1 MKLSLGP
8 LLYYWPR
15 AAVISFYEQIALS
28 PVSTVYLGEVVC
40 SRRHELRRADWLALA
55 RDLAAAGK
63 EVVLSTPVL
72 LESES
77 DLKAMR
83 RVVDN
88 GTYAVEANDMGAVRL
103 LSGKGR
109 FVAGPHLNVYNPQT
123 LAFITGL
130 GAGRWVAPVEMTRDM
145 LAGMV
150 KTVPEGVETEVF
162 GYGRLPLAHS
172 ARCFTARRN
181 NLPKDDC
188 RFTCMEHPD
197 GLELKT
203 REGEPFIVMNGVQT
217 QSALVHSLSAELETA
232 EKLGIDVVRISPQS
246 AHTLQVIEL
255 FDGQL
260 KRLISSAEATT
271 ALEEL
276 APARLCNGY
285 WYGKPGRD
293 RIEVA
298 A

>member
-15 AAVISFYEQIALS
+15 AAVLTFYEQIARS
-28 PVSTVYLGEVVC
+28 AVSTVYLGDIVC
-40 SRRHELRRADWLALA
+40 SRRHELRRADWI
-55 RDLAAAGK
+55 DLAQDLAGAGK

-123 LAFITGL
+123 LALIAGL

-145 LAGMV
+145 LVDMV
-150 KTVPEGVETEVF
+150 KSAPEGIETEVF

-188 RFTCMEHPD
+188 RFTCLEHPD
-197 GLELKT
+197 GLGLDT

-217 QSALVHSLSAELETA
+217 QSALVHTLCAELEAA
-232 EKLGIDVVRISPQS
+232 EKLGIGVMRISPQS
-246 AHTLQVIEL
+246 RHTLQVIEL
-255 FDGQL
+255 FDARL
-260 KRLISSAEATT
+260 KHLVSPADGTEAL
-271 ALEEL
+271 AAL
-276 APARLCNGY
+276 APAALCNGY
-285 WYGKPGRD
+285 WYGKAGHD
-293 RIEVA
+293 RIEVTA
-298 A
+298 

>member
-15 AAVISFYEQIALS
+15 AAVLTFYEQIALS
-28 PVSTVYLGEVVC
+28 AVSTVYLGEIVC
-40 SRRHELRRADWLALA
+40 SRRHELRRTDWLDLA

-72 LESES
+72 IESES

-88 GTYAVEANDMGAVRL
+88 GSCAVEANDMGAVRL

-109 FVAGPHLNVYNPQT
+109 FIAGPHLNVYNPHT
-123 LAFITGL
+123 LAFLAGL
-130 GAGRWVAPVEMTRDM
+130 GAQRWVAPVEMTRDM
-145 LAGMV
+145 LADMV
-150 KTVPEGVETEVF
+150 KAAPAEMETEVF

-197 GLELKT
+197 GLALDT
-203 REGEPFIVMNGVQT
+203 REGEPFIALNGVQT
-217 QSALVHSLSAELETA
+217 QSALVHTLCTELNAVEQM
-232 EKLGIDVVRISPQS
+232 GVGVVRISPQS
-246 AHTLQVIEL
+246 KFTLQVIKL
-255 FDGQL
+255 FAARMEGVV
-260 KRLISSAEATT
+260 SPAEAATE
-271 ALEEL
+271 LEGL
-276 APARLCNGY
+276 APAPLCNGY
-285 WYGKPGRD
+285 WYGKPGHD
-293 RIEVA
+293 LIEA
-298 A
+298 RS

>member
-15 AAVISFYEQIALS
+15 DVVIAFYGQIAQS
-28 PVSTVYLGEVVC
+28 AVSTVYLGEVVC
-40 SRRHELRRADWLALA
+40 SRRHELRRADWLDLA

-72 LESES
+72 IESES

-83 RVVDN
+83 RVAEN
-88 GTYAVEANDMGAVRL
+88 GSYAVEANDMGAVRL

-109 FVAGPHLNVYNPQT
+109 FVAGPHLNVYNPHT
-123 LAFITGL
+123 LALLAEL
-130 GAGRWVAPVEMTRDM
+130 GAERWVAPVETTHEM
-145 LAGMV
+145 LGQMMKAAPAGI
-150 KTVPEGVETEVF
+150 ETEVF

-197 GLELKT
+197 GLELDT
-203 REGEPFIVMNGVQT
+203 REGEAFIVLNGVQT
-217 QSALVHSLSAELETA
+217 QSALVHSLSTELDA
-232 EKLGIDVVRISPQS
+232 ARQLGVGVLRISPQ
-246 AHTLQVIEL
+246 AKHTPQIIKL
-255 FDGQL
+255 FQA
-260 KRLISSAEATT
+260 RLEHAVLPGETAA

-276 APARLCNGY
+276 APAPLCNGY
-285 WYGKPGRD
+285 WYGKAGNA
-293 RIEVA
+293 RIGSA
-298 A
+298 T